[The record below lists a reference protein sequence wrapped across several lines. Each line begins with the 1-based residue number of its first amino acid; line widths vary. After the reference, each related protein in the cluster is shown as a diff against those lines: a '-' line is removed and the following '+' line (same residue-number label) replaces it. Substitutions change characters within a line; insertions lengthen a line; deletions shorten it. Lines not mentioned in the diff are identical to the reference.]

1 MDVGPLR
8 TVGEFLEDFMSVL
21 MLRRTVIVGGAAA
34 LAMTAWFIGR
44 AGSLSAADSEV
55 RPALSNVAV
64 DCEPSQQA
72 LVRNI
77 EVDGEPRTV
86 VQCVTT
92 TASAAAFTA
101 EEAVLTSPRLV
112 PAVYRAPVAAPA
124 RVVTAPVQPVQTVT
138 APAPQRTVERV
149 AEPKRSWQTRAMV
162 IGGSAGAGAG
172 IGALIGG
179 KKGALIGAAIG
190 GGSGTVYE
198 VVKH

>member
-1 MDVGPLR
+1 
-8 TVGEFLEDFMSVL
+8 MSVL

-34 LAMTAWFIGR
+34 LAMTAWFVGR
-44 AGSLSAADSEV
+44 AGSLSAADSEL

-64 DCEPSQQA
+64 DCEPTQQA

-77 EVDGEPRTV
+77 EVDGEARTV

-92 TASAAAFTA
+92 PASAAFTA
-101 EEAVLTSPRLV
+101 EDTVLTSPRLT
-112 PAVYRAPVAAPA
+112 PAVYRAPVAAPTRA
-124 RVVTAPVQPVQTVT
+124 AAAPVQPVRTVT
-138 APAPQRTVERV
+138 ASAPQRTVERV
-149 AEPKRSWQTRAMV
+149 AEPKRSWKTRAMV

>member
-1 MDVGPLR
+1 
-8 TVGEFLEDFMSVL
+8 MSVL

-44 AGSLSAADSEV
+44 AGSLSAADSEMS
-55 RPALSNVAV
+55 PAMSNVAV
-64 DCEPSQQA
+64 DCEPTQQA
-72 LVRNI
+72 FVRQIDVN
-77 EVDGEPRTV
+77 GEPRTV

-92 TASAAAFTA
+92 TATVGYEPGGALAD
-101 EEAVLTSPRLV
+101 SPRLV
-112 PAVYRAPVAAPA
+112 PAVYRAPVPAPA
-124 RVVTAPVQPVQTVT
+124 RTVT
-138 APAPQRTVERV
+138 ASAQPVRTVTTSAPQRTAERV
-149 AEPKRSWQTRAMV
+149 AEPKRSWKTRAMV

>member
-1 MDVGPLR
+1 
-8 TVGEFLEDFMSVL
+8 MSVL

-92 TASAAAFTA
+92 TTASAATFAA
-101 EEAVLTSPRLV
+101 EDAVLTSPRLV
-112 PAVYRAPVAAPA
+112 PAVYRAPVAAPVRA
-124 RVVTAPVQPVQTVT
+124 VTAPAQPVRTVT
-138 APAPQRTVERV
+138 APAPPRTVERV

>member
-1 MDVGPLR
+1 
-8 TVGEFLEDFMSVL
+8 MSVL

-34 LAMTAWFIGR
+34 LAMTAWFVGR
-44 AGSLSAADSEV
+44 AGSLSAADSEA

-92 TASAAAFTA
+92 TAAAATFAA
-101 EEAVLTSPRLV
+101 EDTVLTSPRLT
-112 PAVYRAPVAAPA
+112 PAVYRAPVAAPTRA
-124 RVVTAPVQPVQTVT
+124 ATAPVQPVRTVA

-149 AEPKRSWQTRAMV
+149 AEPKRSWKTRAMV

-179 KKGALIGAAIG
+179 KKGALAGAAIG
-190 GGSGTVYE
+190 GGAAALFDQ
-198 VVKH
+198 VKRH

>member
-8 TVGEFLEDFMSVL
+8 TVGEFLEDLMSVL

-92 TASAAAFTA
+92 TASAAAFT
-101 EEAVLTSPRLV
+101 EEAVLTSPRLA
-112 PAVYRAPVAAPA
+112 PAVYRAPVAAPG
-124 RVVTAPVQPVQTVT
+124 RVVTAPVQPVRTVT
-138 APAPQRTVERV
+138 APAPQRSVERV

>member
-1 MDVGPLR
+1 
-8 TVGEFLEDFMSVL
+8 MSVL

-34 LAMTAWFIGR
+34 LVMTAWFIGR

-55 RPALSNVAV
+55 RPAVSNVAV

-72 LVRNI
+72 LVRQI
-77 EVDGEPRTV
+77 DVDGEPRTV

-92 TASAAAFTA
+92 TAAAAAFAA
-101 EEAVLTSPRLV
+101 EDTVLSSPRLA
-112 PAVYRAPVAAPA
+112 PAVYRAPVATPA
-124 RVVTAPVQPVQTVT
+124 RTVAAPVQPVRTVT
-138 APAPQRTVERV
+138 APVAQRTVDRV
-149 AEPKRSWQTRAMV
+149 AEPTRSWKTRAMV